1 MCLFLSVSIWCYSND
16 DAVCIIVSYARS
28 FPPTAIWNSIL
39 LVPSAAALR
48 VANNLFTL
56 RFSFAKFFTAISVYF
71 PSEKFFPSNNFW
83 VFANSKCLFLL
94 MLLGL
99 WKQENWLWHN
109 SMKWKKKQQKI
120 TVRHQHS
127 FWSRR
132 VFYSWSGGLEKIH
145 WIVNHPWK

>member
-1 MCLFLSVSIWCYSND
+1 MYLFLSVSIWCYSND

-56 RFSFAKFFTAISVYF
+56 RFSFAKFFTAISV
-71 PSEKFFPSNNFW
+71 FFFGEI
-83 VFANSKCLFLL
+83 FSKQQLLSVCEFECLFLL

-132 VFYSWSGGLEKIH
+132 VFCSWSGGLEKIH